1 LDYRPQNAD
10 TANYAAVTGGDVFL
24 RVFVYGT
31 LLAGESN
38 HAWLKGASC
47 LGRWTTPPRFTLID
61 LGPYP
66 VLSAGGRTAVTGE
79 VYRIS
84 RLILQRLDVLEGY
97 PADYQRRLIDT
108 PWGRAWVYL
117 RASAP
122 AGRPLHHGDWRRRPL
137 AHRAF
142 YPLRGKQIGTG
153 SHTE

>member
-1 LDYRPQNAD
+1 M
-10 TANYAAVTGGDVFL
+10 

-31 LLAGESN
+31 LLNGESN
-38 HAWLKGASC
+38 HGWLKGASY
-47 LGRWTTPPRFTLID
+47 LGQWTTPPLFRLVD

-66 VLSAGGRTAVTGE
+66 VLSPGGRTAVSGE

-84 RLILQRLDVLEGY
+84 RLILQRLDVLEAY
-97 PADYQRRLIDT
+97 PSEYQRRLIGT

-117 RASAP
+117 RGSAA
-122 AGRPLHHGDWRRRPL
+122 AGRPLHHGDWRRRPSVRRPS

-142 YPLRGKQIGTG
+142 YPLRGKQLGTR

>member
-1 LDYRPQNAD
+1 M
-10 TANYAAVTGGDVFL
+10 

-31 LLAGESN
+31 LLAGEDN
-38 HAWLKGASC
+38 HGWLKGASY
-47 LGRWTTPPRFTLID
+47 LGRWTTPPLFRLID

-66 VLSAGGRTAVTGE
+66 VLSPGGRTAVTGE
-79 VYRIS
+79 VYRVS

-97 PADYQRRLIDT
+97 PGDYQRRLIDT

-117 RASAP
+117 RGSAP

-137 AHRAF
+137 THRAF
-142 YPLRGKQIGTG
+142 YPLRGKQLGTG

>member
-1 LDYRPQNAD
+1 MDNRSQNAD
-10 TANYAAVTGGDVFL
+10 TANYDAATGGDAYL

-38 HAWLKGASC
+38 HRWLAGASY
-47 LGRWTTPPRFTLID
+47 LGEWTTPPLFRLTD

-66 VLSAGGRTAVTGE
+66 VLSPAGRTAVSGE

-84 RLILQRLDVLEGY
+84 RLILQRLDVLEVY
-97 PADYQRRLIDT
+97 PSEYQRRLIDT

-122 AGRPLHHGDWRRRPL
+122 AGRALHHGDWRRRPL
-137 AHRAF
+137 FR
-142 YPLRGKQIGTG
+142 L
-153 SHTE
+153 